1 MNAVH
6 QKIAGIGYRAG
17 ASEASLEAA
26 LSAAGGVDG
35 ITALASIEGKAEGA
49 PMIALAARLGLP
61 VISVS
66 EAALAAQETLTQ
78 SDRIRRMHGTGS
90 VAEAAALS
98 ACGPGARLLA
108 PRATSHD
115 RMATAAIAVSG
126 DHP

>member
-1 MNAVH
+1 MSRTFR
-6 QKIAGIGYRAG
+6 KIAGIGYRAG
-17 ASEASLEAA
+17 ATQASLAAALEAA
-26 LSAAGGVDG
+26 GGAAGLE
-35 ITALASIEGKAEGA
+35 ALASISGKADGA
-49 PMIALAARLGLP
+49 ALQGLAAQIGLP